1 MIVGTSFKLVPT
13 IENFHKQLLSMFKQL
28 NWVERKFN
36 FDLPAGQAGFP
47 VEIFP
52 SILERFRGVPARLEE
67 TTKNLPEKILTFKP
81 EGKWSIKEH
90 AGHLIDLEE
99 LGEKRLDDF
108 LNRKEI
114 LSAADISNKK
124 THEADYNKKNINE
137 LLKEFRSAREH
148 AVGRLEKLTKEQV
161 AIVSIHPRLNQKMR
175 IIDWVYFMSEHDDH
189 HLTKIREIIN
199 NAISP
204 G

>member
-1 MIVGTSFKLVPT
+1 MSYHVVIQKA
-13 IENFHKQLLSMFKQL
+13 
-28 NWVERKFN
+28 
-36 FDLPAGQAGFP
+36 D
-47 VEIFP
+47 
-52 SILERFRGVPARLEE
+52 
-67 TTKNLPEKILTFKP
+67 
-81 EGKWSIKEH
+81 GKWSIKEH

-175 IIDWVYFMSEHDDH
+175 VIDWVYFMSEHDDH

-199 NAISP
+199 NLKS
-204 G
+204 

>member
-1 MIVGTSFKLVPT
+1 
-13 IENFHKQLLSMFKQL
+13 MFKQL

-36 FDLPAGQAGFP
+36 FDMP

-52 SILERFRGVPARLEE
+52 SMLERFRGTPARLEE
-67 TTKNLPEKILTFKP
+67 AIKNLTEETLIFKP

-90 AGHLIDLEE
+90 VGHLIVLEE
-99 LGEKRLDDF
+99 LNTKRIDDF

-114 LSAADISNKK
+114 LSAADMSNKK
-124 THEADYNKKNINE
+124 TYESNYNQKNIND
-137 LLKEFRSAREH
+137 LLKEFRGTRKHIVS
-148 AVGRLEKLTKEQV
+148 RLENFTQEQV

-175 IIDWVYFMSEHDDH
+175 VIDLIYFTSEHDDH
-189 HLTKIREIIN
+189 HLAKMREIIY
-199 NAISP
+199 